1 MKKFFLSLL
10 KAVLYTLLFIA
21 VQLAVTLG
29 LSFSIALFEELWM
42 YITGDIT
49 YISSLYDNL
58 VAVVTVLSCLLTL
71 FILWIVF
78 SVRRKPLS
86 REVRWHKMKQPA
98 AAILGPLECGFGMS
112 VLSSF
117 VLMFLPLPDAWYATY
132 DESMAMMLAGDPWL
146 LAAAT
151 VLFAPIVEEVI
162 FRGLVYTRLC
172 RGMKAG
178 IAALISAVIFGLVH
192 GTLLHLIYTVP
203 MGLLLCLYYEKYR
216 SLWAPIVFHMSFNL
230 AGTAL
235 GYYTVD
241 TLTVTVLLLAIGIY
255 LTVMGFLSM
264 YWYRDAQGM
273 RPARKTAEPIPVQ
286 PESETTNMEE

>member
-98 AAILGPLECGFGMS
+98 AAILGPLECGFGTER
-112 VLSSF
+112 SF
-117 VLMFLPLPDAWYATY
+117 HRMFRRVTGSTPGEY
-132 DESMAMMLAGDPWL
+132 
-146 LAAAT
+146 
-151 VLFAPIVEEVI
+151 
-162 FRGLVYTRLC
+162 
-172 RGMKAG
+172 
-178 IAALISAVIFGLVH
+178 
-192 GTLLHLIYTVP
+192 
-203 MGLLLCLYYEKYR
+203 MGK
-216 SLWAPIVFHMSFNL
+216 
-230 AGTAL
+230 
-235 GYYTVD
+235 
-241 TLTVTVLLLAIGIY
+241 
-255 LTVMGFLSM
+255 
-264 YWYRDAQGM
+264 
-273 RPARKTAEPIPVQ
+273 
-286 PESETTNMEE
+286 